1 MIYFFKAENDFL
13 SSKCCSLTNE
23 KIIENSFI
31 EDDCVLIDQ
40 SGLLNV
46 FHTLTRANYNRVRN
60 KSELFRNSNSSF

>member
-1 MIYFFKAENDFL
+1 MKFCICFKIQVENDFL

-23 KIIENSFI
+23 KIMENSFN

-46 FHTLTRANYNRVRN
+46 FHTLTRANYNRVSLN
-60 KSELFRNSNSSF
+60 L